1 MKINVNHPSFMSF
14 LTSTTNH
21 ILSAININ
29 EYFTLTNEKKLAVLF
44 TVLSLIK
51 NRTKVIS
58 KLSDAELNQVIT
70 LFRKKNEESE
80 NYEFAAILNDVLKNF
95 DVINNLST
103 QEKNPKKTIRKKE
116 TK

>member
-58 KLSDAELNQVIT
+58 KLSDAELNQVD
-70 LFRKKNEESE
+70 RKS
-80 NYEFAAILNDVLKNF
+80 V
-95 DVINNLST
+95 V
-103 QEKNPKKTIRKKE
+103 
-116 TK
+116 